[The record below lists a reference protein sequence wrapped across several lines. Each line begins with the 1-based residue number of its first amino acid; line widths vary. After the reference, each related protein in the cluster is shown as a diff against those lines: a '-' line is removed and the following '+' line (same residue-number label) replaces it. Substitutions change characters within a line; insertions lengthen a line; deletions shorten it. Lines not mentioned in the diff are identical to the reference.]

1 MTAVGLVARGD
12 ENAAHALVPAAGLQ
26 QVPRATDVDLERAEH
41 VVLHLADDRLRRQVE
56 HALDPPLADG
66 AHEPVQVAHVADEVA
81 HRRPRAVREA
91 AAHVVLL
98 ELVPA
103 EDDDPARLDLG
114 GEAAIQSATTFV
126 EPTMT
131 YPRGSVDVT
140 IPFAEPGRFIG
151 LVTANDPETKQHYVS
166 VFPFSVG
173 VAAWYDG
180 WVWLVGTVLLGI
192 VLFLRPWQQR
202 QTRDDQSTPS

>member
-1 MTAVGLVARGD
+1 MNASSRYFLIALMVYALIASD
-12 ENAAHALVPAAGLQ
+12 LWLSPAAAHGGVSMEDDTCIMQLGPY
-26 QVPRATDVDLERAEH
+26 RAHFTGYQPKLRASQEFCE
-41 VVLHLADDRLRRQVE
+41 DI
-56 HALDPPLADG
+56 P
-66 AHEPVQVAHVADEVA
+66 HVADA
-81 HRRPRAVREA
+81 II
-91 AAHVVLL
+91 VLDFL
-98 ELVPA
+98 
-103 EDDDPARLDLG
+103 DSRLRSMEIEFRVIRDVNNIGVNATWDDLG

-151 LVTANDPETKQHYVS
+151 LVTANDSETKQHYVS